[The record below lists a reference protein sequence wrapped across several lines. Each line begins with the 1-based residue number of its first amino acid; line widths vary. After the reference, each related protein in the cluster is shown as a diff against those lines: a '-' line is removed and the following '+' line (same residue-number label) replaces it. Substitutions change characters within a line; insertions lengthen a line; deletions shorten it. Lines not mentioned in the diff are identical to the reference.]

1 MSQEQL
7 KEKWMDY
14 MNGSIT
20 LQEWESFKSHA
31 TPAQLAELEGL
42 EKIWLAMDELPA
54 APEPEPTMDER
65 FYATLSEFRKEATT
79 PKGTVN
85 WAGILEVLSWRRL
98 ALGML
103 IFAVGGG
110 FGYVLSPSGEYK
122 QEISS
127 LSSEMK
133 DMKEMMML
141 TLLEKPAVQDR
152 LRAVSLS
159 SELPEADSR
168 VIEALVQTL
177 NTDENVNVRMVTVE
191 ALARFG
197 RYPEVRQALVSSISK
212 QSSPMVQI
220 ALAEAMVAL
229 NEKGAVEALKGLL
242 EKDDLNDI
250 VRQKVQQSI
259 EVLT

>member
-1 MSQEQL
+1 
-7 KEKWMDY
+7 
-14 MNGSIT
+14 
-20 LQEWESFKSHA
+20 
-31 TPAQLAELEGL
+31 
-42 EKIWLAMDELPA
+42 
-54 APEPEPTMDER
+54 
-65 FYATLSEFRKEATT
+65 
-79 PKGTVN
+79 
-85 WAGILEVLSWRRL
+85 
-98 ALGML
+98 
-103 IFAVGGG
+103 
-110 FGYVLSPSGEYK
+110 
-122 QEISS
+122 
-127 LSSEMK
+127 
-133 DMKEMMML
+133 
-141 TLLEKPAVQDR
+141 
-152 LRAVSLS
+152 
-159 SELPEADSR
+159 
-168 VIEALVQTL
+168 QTL